1 MLPTGKLTRRERQF
15 LAGKLSLKRG
25 SDYER
30 QLRSRIR
37 RKLGYEFAVVCVY
50 CERAFDAGKMWELA
64 AGDNVCYACADCAP
78 RGVKC
83 RKVTVTQEGVKYA
96 R

>member
-1 MLPTGKLTRRERQF
+1 MSLTKRERQF
-15 LAGKLSLKRG
+15 LAGKLKLKKG
-25 SDYER
+25 SVYER
-30 QLRSRIR
+30 QLRSRIK

-50 CERAFDAGKMWELA
+50 CERAFDAGKMWEIS
-64 AGDNVCYACADCAP
+64 AGDNIVYACRDCAP
-78 RGVKC
+78 GGAKC